1 MLSDWDKKEMERLLE
16 DASASLL
23 LLLFLG
29 RGNIR
34 TDRQVEFDRRRGV
47 FRIDG
52 RAVSV
57 TTIRVLLT
65 QIEKLGGV
73 RLKAHLD
80 AFLRGDIDLDEWQT
94 RTASTIRVSH
104 LLSTALAVGGIDR
117 AESNEEANRRIRE
130 ELLFLAEMRNDIE
143 RGKMSDAKLRAR
155 ALSYMLAVPVTY
167 WFIDQREKEKLREV
181 KRVKRVT
188 AGVPLTEEEIR
199 RIYREAKRFRRAAE
213 SCSGCI
219 AYSGMWMPIE
229 KMPPIGTL
237 DCRSRCRCFIV
248 YR

>member
-1 MLSDWDKKEMERLLE
+1 MLSDWDRKELE
-16 DASASLL
+16 QQLDEASVSLL
-23 LLLFLG
+23 LLLFVG
-29 RGNIR
+29 RRNVR
-34 TDRQVEFDRRRGV
+34 TARKVEFDRRRGI
-47 FRIDG
+47 FRVDG

-65 QIEKLGGV
+65 QIEKIGGA
-73 RLKAHLD
+73 RLKVHLD

-94 RTASTIRVSH
+94 RTSSTIRVSH
-104 LLSTALAVGGIDR
+104 TLATALAVGGIDR
-117 AESNEEANRRIRE
+117 AETNEEAGKRIRE
-130 ELLFLAEMRNDIE
+130 ELMFLAGMRSDIE
-143 RGKMSDAKLRAR
+143 KGKMSDSRMRSR

-167 WFIDQREKEKLREV
+167 WFIDQREKEKLREL
-181 KRVKRVT
+181 KRVKKVT
-188 AGVPLTEEEIR
+188 AGIEYTEEEIR
-199 RIYREAKRFRRAAE
+199 KIYKEARRYRRASE

-219 AYSGMWMPIE
+219 AYSGFWMPIE